1 MKNATSRSKDLLIEA
16 YKIYRPLIINYIE
29 NRTGD
34 RELAKDMAQDTFLR
48 LLSYRSIL
56 CEDTIKNMLFVT
68 ARNLLYDYLRRYC
81 RHRDVIDCLY
91 YTAECADNDTESR
104 VVADDLAG
112 QEKKGCFAFRHN
124 GVPFIP

>member
-1 MKNATSRSKDLLIEA
+1 
-16 YKIYRPLIINYIE
+16 
-29 NRTGD
+29 
-34 RELAKDMAQDTFLR
+34 
-48 LLSYRSIL
+48 
-56 CEDTIKNMLFVT
+56 MLFVT

-112 QEKKGCFAFRHN
+112 QEKKVASPSATTACRLFHESVQWNDGFRDSTGASTVFPYCGEPLAHRAERDTRIYEAMYLR
-124 GVPFIP
+124 V